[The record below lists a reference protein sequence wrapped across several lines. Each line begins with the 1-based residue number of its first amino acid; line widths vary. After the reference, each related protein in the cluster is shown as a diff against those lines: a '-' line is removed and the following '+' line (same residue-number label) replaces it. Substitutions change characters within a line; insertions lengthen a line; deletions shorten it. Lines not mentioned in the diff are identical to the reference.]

1 VIRDVNYSPPLAPPL
16 QGGESRDMKDI
27 QIFSGVSYLDKV
39 SFTKHLSVMIKSGIV
54 ISEAISTLVP
64 QTKNRYF
71 RLILNTIL
79 SDIENGQPFSK
90 ALARFPKVFDSLYIN
105 LVKVGEESGTLDENL
120 IYLAE
125 KLKKDYSLRKKIQ
138 SVMIYPTIVVTV
150 AVVMGGYISIFVL
163 PELINFFDSLNAKLP
178 LSTQILLWFAN
189 LMKNYGII
197 IFAGLGAIIV
207 GIKMLLQTSAVKPH
221 WHEVLLKFPVFG
233 QFTENVQLASFCRN
247 LGVMLKSG
255 LSITS
260 ALEIAEKGTDNLV
273 FSGYIARIRNAVVR
287 GKSIAAELSSGGFSH
302 VPVIATKMIA
312 VGEKTGKL
320 DESLIYL
327 GDFFEEEVDNTAKN
341 FATIIEPVIFIVIG
355 LVVAFLAFAII
366 TPIYELM
373 GSINK

>member
-1 VIRDVNYSPPLAPPL
+1 MIRDVNYSTPLAPPL

-54 ISEAISTLVP
+54 IAEAISTLVP
-64 QTKNRYF
+64 QTKNQYF

-105 LVKVGEESGTLDENL
+105 LVKVGEESGTLDINL

-138 SVMIYPTIVVTV
+138 SVMLYPTIVVTV
-150 AVVMGGYISIFVL
+150 AVVMGGYISVFVL
-163 PELINFFDSLNAKLP
+163 PQLINFFDSLNAKLP

-197 IFAGLGAIIV
+197 IFIGLGVAIV
-207 GIKMLLQTSAVKPH
+207 GIKMLLQTPAVKPH
-221 WHEVLLKFPVFG
+221 WHEVLLKVPVFG

-255 LSITS
+255 LSITA
-260 ALEIAEKGTDNLV
+260 ALEIAERGADNLV
-273 FSGYIARIRNAVVR
+273 FSGYIAKIRDAVVR
-287 GKSIAAELSSGGFSH
+287 GKSISSELSSGGFSH

-355 LVVAFLAFAII
+355 VVVAFLAFAII

>member
-1 VIRDVNYSPPLAPPL
+1 
-16 QGGESRDMKDI
+16 MKDI
-27 QIFSGVSYLDKV
+27 QLFPGVSYIDKV

-54 ISEAISTLVP
+54 IADAIETLVP
-64 QTKNRYF
+64 QTKNQYF
-71 RLILNTIL
+71 KLILNTIL

-90 ALARFPKVFDSLYIN
+90 ALARFPKVFDSLYIS

-125 KLKKDYSLRKKIQ
+125 KLKKDYLLRKKIQ
-138 SVMIYPTIVVTV
+138 GVMLYPTIVVTV
-150 AVVMGGYISIFVL
+150 AIGMGGYMSVFVL
-163 PELINFFDSLNAKLP
+163 PQLINFFSSLNAKLP
-178 LSTQILLWFAN
+178 LSTQILLWFAE

-197 IFAGLGAIIV
+197 IFIALGV
-207 GIKMLLQTSAVKPH
+207 GIVLVKMLLQTSTVKPY
-221 WHEVLLKFPVFG
+221 WHQLLLQIPVFG
-233 QFTENVQLASFCRN
+233 QFIEDVQLASFCRN

-260 ALEIAEKGTDNLV
+260 ALEIAEKGADNLV
-273 FSGYIARIRNAVVR
+273 FSSYIGRIRNAVMR
-287 GKSIAAELSSGGFSH
+287 GKSIAGELSSGNFSH
-302 VPVIATKMIA
+302 VPVIAIKMIA

-320 DESLIYL
+320 DDSLLYL

-341 FATIIEPVIFIVIG
+341 FATIIEPIIFIVIG
-355 LVVAFLAFAII
+355 LLVAFLAFAII